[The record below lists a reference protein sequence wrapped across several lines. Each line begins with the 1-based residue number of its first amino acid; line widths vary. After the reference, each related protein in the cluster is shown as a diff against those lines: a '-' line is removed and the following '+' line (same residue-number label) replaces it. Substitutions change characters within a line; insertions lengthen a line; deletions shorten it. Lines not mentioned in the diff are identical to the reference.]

1 MHLDNDR
8 MMLQD
13 LDQANERWIKRRA
26 DKCTLGPQFNSLLF
40 SVLEPIF
47 LKIS

>member
-13 LDQANERWIKRRA
+13 LDQANERWIKE
-26 DKCTLGPQFNSLLF
+26 
-40 SVLEPIF
+40 EPRNA
-47 LKIS
+47 L